1 MRGGVREGVSEKGV
15 RRQGESEE
23 GVRGCERRVVYLA
36 ESH

>member
-1 MRGGVREGVSEKGV
+1 MRGGVREGESEKGV